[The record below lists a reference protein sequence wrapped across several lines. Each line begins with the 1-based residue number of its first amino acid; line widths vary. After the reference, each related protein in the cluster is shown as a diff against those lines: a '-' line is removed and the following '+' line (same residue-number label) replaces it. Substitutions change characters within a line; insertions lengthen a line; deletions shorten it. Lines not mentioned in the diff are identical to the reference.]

1 MLIHISQIH
10 RQTILEQ
17 SPVKALNLVLQ
28 ALLDLTGSEYGFVG
42 EVLRDEQGAPFL
54 RSYAVTN
61 IGWNEE
67 IRALYEQYITTGMD
81 FRNLNTLFGHVLKT
95 RETLIAND
103 AQAHP
108 SAGGLPPG
116 HPPLKHFAG
125 IVVTQGEEMI
135 GMCGLANRPG
145 GYSPELVQMLRPL
158 VGAAGMMISGLRVMR
173 DLDAVRTEANRQG
186 ELRKA
191 VVSAS
196 GECVLIVDGK
206 GRIREFNPAA
216 TALFGWAEQEVL
228 GMSAS
233 ALLAPSEKRGLYD
246 KALRDGPTA
255 GSLLELPAVRRDGQ
269 PLVIEITVSRIAAGD
284 EASVAVFIKD
294 VSEERHAALE
304 LQRARELNE
313 ETTRGK
319 LSFIAVVSHEIRT
332 PLATIA
338 SALDLLADGALDEQS
353 RAYLQAAQSASNALL
368 DLVGNVL
375 DFSRIEAG
383 EARTAEGHFSPA
395 GLLREVCEQF
405 TPAAMSKGLSLVV
418 EGALSLDCELSGDE
432 IRMRQIISN
441 LVSNAIKFT
450 DRGRVVLAG
459 TMRAVGHDTVQLTI
473 DIRDSGVG
481 MPEAFRERIFGQ
493 FAQADSSL
501 SRGRSG
507 TGLGLAISRR
517 LATLMGG
524 TLELV
529 DTSAAGSHFQLR
541 LNLPVQ
547 SPSPSK
553 VIAAGS
559 VAPPVA
565 SEGLT
570 RPLTATS
577 ILAVDDNALNQTLLR
592 KQLERGGYTVTV
604 ASSGAEALALMLHRH
619 FDLVLMDLEM
629 PGMDG
634 IEVVKRFRLDEAGRN
649 PGTSIPI
656 MALTGHA
663 PVEYRLRA
671 LEAGMDAFLT
681 KPYRIRELL
690 AAIER
695 ALPVRTGH

>member
-1 MLIHISQIH
+1 MLVHISQIH

-17 SPVKALNLVLQ
+17 SPVKALNLVLE

-42 EVLRDEQGAPFL
+42 EVLRDEQGDPFL

-67 IRALYEQYITTGMD
+67 MRALYEQYITTGMD

-103 AQAHP
+103 AESHP

-116 HPPLKHFAG
+116 HPPLKSFAG

-196 GECVLIVDGK
+196 GECVVIVDGK

-216 TALFGWAEQEVL
+216 TALFGWAEQDVL

-233 ALLAPSEKRGLYD
+233 ALLAPSEKRALYD
-246 KALRDGPTA
+246 TVLRDGSVA
-255 GSLLELPAVRRDGQ
+255 GGVLELPAVRRDGQ
-269 PLVIEITVSRIAAGD
+269 PLVIELTVARIATGD

-304 LQRARELNE
+304 LQRARALNE
-313 ETTRGK
+313 ETMRGK

-338 SALDLLADGALDEQS
+338 SALDLLADGRLDEES

-383 EARTAEGHFSPA
+383 EARAAEGHFSPA
-395 GLLREVCEQF
+395 GLLRAVGEQF
-405 TPAAMSKGLSLVV
+405 TPAALSKGLALVV
-418 EGALSLDCELSGDE
+418 ECDADLDCELSGDE
-432 IRMRQIISN
+432 IRMRQIVSN

-450 DRGRVVLAG
+450 DRGRVVLSG
-459 TMRAVGHDTVQLTI
+459 TVRTMARDSVQLTI
-473 DIRDSGVG
+473 DIRDTGVG
-481 MPEAFRERIFGQ
+481 MPDAFRDRIFGQ

-541 LNLPVQ
+541 LNLTVRHRT
-547 SPSPSK
+547 PSPT
-553 VIAAGS
+553 IAAGAG
-559 VAPPVA
+559 APVEVREV
-565 SEGLT
+565 SD
-570 RPLTATS
+570 RPLKSAS

-604 ASSGAEALALMLHRH
+604 ASSGSEALALMLHRQ

-634 IEVVKRFRLDEAGRN
+634 IEVVKRYRLEEAGRS
-649 PGTSIPI
+649 PATPLPI

-695 ALPVRTGH
+695 ALPVRSAH